1 MDAVRREAKLLRD
14 QLDKTADEKAAL
26 VKKVND
32 ITSSSVAAKSV
43 RDKLILETEIELKG
57 SQEAL
62 AVATKQLDSLQ
73 GASGKRIESLQS
85 QVTRGNEEKAALT
98 DKIVELESTVAALKR
113 NMKVCCTLFSI
124 DDVM

>member
-73 GASGKRIESLQS
+73 VTSGKRIESLQS
-85 QVTRGNEEKAALT
+85 QVTRGNEEKAALA
-98 DKIVELESTVAALKR
+98 DKIVELESIVASLKR
-113 NMKVCCTLFSI
+113 NMKVCILLQSP
-124 DDVM
+124 

>member
-1 MDAVRREAKLLRD
+1 M
-14 QLDKTADEKAAL
+14 
-26 VKKVND
+26 KKVND

-73 GASGKRIESLQS
+73 GTSGKRIESLQS

-98 DKIVELESTVAALKR
+98 DKIVELESIVAALKR

>member
-73 GASGKRIESLQS
+73 GTSGKRIESLQS
-85 QVTRGNEEKAALT
+85 QVTRGNEEKAALA
-98 DKIVELESTVAALKR
+98 DKIVELESIVASLKR
-113 NMKVCCTLFSI
+113 NMKVCILLQSP
-124 DDVM
+124 